1 MKNGR
6 KYVRLKKQA
15 VQEPVLPRDRA
26 GNRSRKESEQRS
38 MGAKKKNRNDIMRR
52 VKSQSTRKTKT
63 DPGKHV
69 SKAAMKRAAKRK
81 LDKRR
86 SRRNRIA
93 VVCMV
98 GVLVAIM
105 SVQITHLNARNE
117 SYLAKEEQLKKEL
130 KSEQNRTS
138 ALQDEQKYINSDEY
152 KEDIARSRLSM
163 AYDNEI
169 IFREK

>member
-1 MKNGR
+1 MR
-6 KYVRLKKQA
+6 FM
-15 VQEPVLPRDRA
+15 A
-26 GNRSRKESEQRS
+26 GKR
-38 MGAKKKNRNDIMRR
+38 KNRNEIMRR
-52 VKSQSTRKTKT
+52 VKNNSRRKQKT
-63 DPGKHV
+63 DPEKHV

-98 GVLVAIM
+98 GVMVGIM
-105 SVQITHLNARNE
+105 SVQIAHLNARNE
-117 SYLAKEEQLKKEL
+117 SYLAKEEQLKQEL
-130 KSEQNRTS
+130 KEEKNRTS